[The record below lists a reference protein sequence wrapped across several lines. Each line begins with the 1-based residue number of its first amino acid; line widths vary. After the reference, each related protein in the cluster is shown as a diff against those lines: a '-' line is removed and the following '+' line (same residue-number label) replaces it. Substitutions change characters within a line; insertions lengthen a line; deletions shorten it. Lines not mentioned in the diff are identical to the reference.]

1 MWSFQNAVFLRT
13 KFSKSNLTNADFSN
27 AYLSGAEF
35 DNTNLSGAIFK
46 GVIEATFSQNGDRFR
61 FIFDEDGEMGALN
74 YEDEND
80 FRPYED
86 LENYKI
92 KIKEGCKTFNYLLES
107 GALTKDQLKQMLG
120 PISEENGRSAAHNFL
135 EQFSYQI
142 NEQGL
147 GLEIEEQIYAL
158 MAKVREVDQRIRPE
172 ELSEIEE
179 NETEETNE
187 IEEAEETNEAQEVT
201 FDNNL
206 EISFENLL
214 EQIASNEN
222 QIMIT
227 EFDIANDF
235 SMGTEEY
242 EEHHFKNDGATNA
255 QSQEITNEIAQIESK
270 ISNDLVSFGS
280 IRVGNRI
287 KNEENENLA
296 RQSSEELENQSDKKR
311 KNSPN
316 TSPGGHNARSFQS
329 EEKKI
334 KIENERERL

>member
-1 MWSFQNAVFLRT
+1 LA
-13 KFSKSNLTNADFSN
+13 
-27 AYLSGAEF
+27 GAEF

-46 GVIEATFSQNGDRFR
+46 GAIETTFSQNGDRFR
-61 FIFDEDGEMGALN
+61 FIFDEDDEMGALD
-74 YEDEND
+74 YEDQTG

-86 LENYKI
+86 EENYKI

-120 PISEENGRSAAHNFL
+120 PISEENGRSAVHNFL

-179 NETEETNE
+179 NETEE
-187 IEEAEETNEAQEVT
+187 ANEAQEAT

-214 EQIASNEN
+214 EEIAGNEN

-235 SMGTEEY
+235 SIGTEEY
-242 EEHHFKNDGATNA
+242 EERHFSNDGAPNA
-255 QSQEITNEIAQIESK
+255 QSQEITNEIAQIESR

-287 KNEENENLA
+287 KNEEDENLA

-311 KNSPN
+311 KNSPAS
-316 TSPGGHNARSFQS
+316 SPVEHSARSFQS

-334 KIENERERL
+334 KIEHEREHL